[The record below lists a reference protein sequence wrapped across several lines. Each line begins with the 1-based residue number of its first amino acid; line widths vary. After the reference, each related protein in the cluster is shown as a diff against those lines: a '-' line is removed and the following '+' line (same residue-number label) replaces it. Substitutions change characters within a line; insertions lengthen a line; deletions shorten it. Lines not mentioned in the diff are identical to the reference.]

1 MGLLRNDPQGCEKT
15 RHGVNLLAWF
25 LRFLAKIP
33 EARADR
39 RELGSFWSMQ

>member
-1 MGLLRNDPQGCEKT
+1 MGLLRNNPQGCKKPA
-15 RHGVNLLAWF
+15 GANLLARF